1 MLSLILILLVILF
14 ILGYLQIPAFPLTN
28 ITLFVFFGRAISLYD
43 LLLFSLIVWIIQALP
58 WPFRGLASIIL
69 VLWLLSFFGIIAVP
83 GFSNILVL
91 ALIVGMI
98 GYIFR
103 GVRFG

>member
-1 MLSLILILLVILF
+1 MLSLILILLIILF
-14 ILGYLQIPAFPLTN
+14 ILGYLQIPAFPLTDM
-28 ITLFVFFGRAISLYD
+28 TLFVFLGRAISLYD
-43 LLLFSLIVWIIQALP
+43 LLLFGLILWIIQALP
-58 WPFRGLASIIL
+58 WPFKGLASLIL
-69 VLWLLSFFGIIAVP
+69 VLWLLSFFSIIAIP

-91 ALIVGMI
+91 ALIVGII